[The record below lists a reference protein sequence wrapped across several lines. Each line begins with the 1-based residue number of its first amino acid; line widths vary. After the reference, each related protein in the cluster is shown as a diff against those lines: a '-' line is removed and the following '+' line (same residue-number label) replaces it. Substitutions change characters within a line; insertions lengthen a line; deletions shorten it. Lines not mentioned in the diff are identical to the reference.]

1 MPFLTYP
8 NERSVRAMDGPLVCP
23 NLSSE
28 SDAVICQESILD
40 LLSVIEDA
48 LNSTCPW
55 KSLSMRR
62 PSSYL

>member
-1 MPFLTYP
+1 MLP
-8 NERSVRAMDGPLVCP
+8 
-23 NLSSE
+23 E